1 MTLNSNEGD
10 PALLVAAVVAGVAE
24 DMIDVVVVGL
34 RAGKISLVSWNLPL
48 SIINHS
54 SATWKTYGT

>member
-24 DMIDVVVVGL
+24 DMVGVGIGL
-34 RAGKISLVSWNLPL
+34 WAGKIPFVSWNLPL

-54 SATWKTYGT
+54 SSTWKTYGT